1 MSNTKTIKMG
11 DKTLTISKWKGRNKK
26 EFTRLLNDPEKN
38 EQQMMDSLVYS
49 CIEEDVILSTDEF
62 RYALSQIRAYSLGE
76 EIDFEFYCDKCHK
89 TFNKKMNI
97 SDIIRFD
104 YKPLKT
110 IKVGDVKI
118 KLGNIKNKAI
128 YAEKVV
134 EDPLY
139 DFLMRIDEING
150 NDTFSLLELE
160 EIIDELELD
169 VLEEIMKIYEDHRF
183 KIDDINTV
191 KCECSHEMTFKF
203 DELPG
208 FFPESWF
215 EE

>member
-1 MSNTKTIKMG
+1 MSSTKKIKMG
-11 DKTLTISKWKGRNKK
+11 DKTLTINKWKGRNKK

-38 EQQMMDSLVYS
+38 EQQMMESLVYS
-49 CIEEDVILSTDEF
+49 CIDEDVVLSTDEF
-62 RYALSQIRAYSLGE
+62 RYILSQIRAHSLGE
-76 EIDFEFYCDKCHK
+76 DINFEFYCDKCNETFKK
-89 TFNKKMNI
+89 TLRI
-97 SDIIRFD
+97 SDIIRFNH
-104 YKPLKT
+104 KPLKN
-110 IKVGDVKI
+110 IKVDGVKI
-118 KLGNIKNKAI
+118 KLGEIKNKEI

-139 DFLMRIDEING
+139 DFLMRIEEING

-169 VLEEIMKIYEDHRF
+169 VLEEVMKIYEDHRF

-191 KCECSHEMTFKF
+191 TCECSHEMTFKF